1 MIRMPD
7 PLPKL
12 HRAGGETKCFPHRA
26 GGETKAQRG
35 EVLCTLS
42 PALLSVL
49 APACWVLVAGAGGG
63 SPGLTGQLGVVCAKI
78 QTETGSKRL
87 HFYSRVVQGDFMP
100 V

>member
-49 APACWVLVAGAGGG
+49 APACWVLVAGVGGG
-63 SPGLTGQLGVVCAKI
+63 VTWADRATRCGLCKDPDGNW
-78 QTETGSKRL
+78 E
-87 HFYSRVVQGDFMP
+87 
-100 V
+100 